1 MTITAMTKLDAVN
14 ICLSAM
20 GEPKINS
27 LDGSAIDAQIASDL
41 IDETS
46 RSVQSRGWH
55 WNRDRYVLSP
65 NVSGEIVIPSNT
77 ARIDTIEGDR
87 SVDII
92 VRGGK
97 LYNKADNT
105 NVFTKSLTLEIYVFL
120 EFDDMP
126 YAAKQ
131 YITMRAARLFQ
142 QRVLGSPV
150 LSEYSQEEERQAYV
164 TLLQDEM
171 EVGDYSMLWD
181 SADTAAIMDR
191 SNFARRY

>member
-55 WNRDRYVLSP
+55 WNRDKYLLAP
-65 NVSGEIVIPSNT
+65 NVAGEIVIPSNT
-77 ARIDTIEGDR
+77 ARIDTVDGDTNTD
-87 SVDII
+87 VI

-97 LYNKADNT
+97 LFDKDT
-105 NVFTKSLTLEIYVFL
+105 NSTIFTLPLTLEIYVFL

-131 YITMRAARLFQ
+131 YITMRSARLFQ

-150 LSEYSQEEERQAYV
+150 LSEYSQEEERQAYLI
-164 TLLQDEM
+164 LLQDET
-171 EVGDYSMLWD
+171 ETGDYNMLYD
-181 SADTAAIMDR
+181 SASTTAILDR
-191 SNFARRY
+191 SNFSRRY

>member
-55 WNRDRYVLSP
+55 WNRDKYNLSP
-65 NVSGEIVIPSNT
+65 NVAGEIALPSNT
-77 ARIDTIEGDR
+77 ARIDTVDGDR
-87 SVDII
+87 NVDVIA
-92 VRGGK
+92 RGTK
-97 LYNKADNT
+97 LFNKET
-105 NVFTKSLTLEIYVFL
+105 NSTIFTDPLTLEIYVFL
-120 EFDDMP
+120 EFDDLP

-131 YITMRAARLFQ
+131 YITMRSSRLFQ
-142 QRVLGSPV
+142 QRVLGSPA
-150 LSEYSQEEERQAYV
+150 LSEYSQEEERQAYLV
-164 TLLQDEM
+164 LLQDES
-171 EVGDYSMLWD
+171 ETGDYNMLYD
-181 SADTAAIMDR
+181 SASTYSILDR
-191 SNFARRY
+191 SNFARRN

>member
-20 GEPKINS
+20 GEPKISS

-55 WNRDRYVLSP
+55 WNRDRYILSP
-65 NVSGEIVIPSNT
+65 NVNGEIAIPSNT
-77 ARIDTIEGDR
+77 ARIDTIEGDK
-87 SVDII
+87 STDIV
-92 VRGGK
+92 VRAGK

-105 NVFTKSLTLEIYVFL
+105 TVFTKSLTLEIYVFL
-120 EFDDMP
+120 EFDDLP

-131 YITMRAARLFQ
+131 YITMRSARLFQ

-150 LSEYSQEEERQAYV
+150 LSEYSQEEERQAFL
-164 TLLQDEM
+164 TLLQDDL
-171 EVGDYSMLWD
+171 EVGDYNMLWD
-181 SADTAAIMDR
+181 SPDTLAIVDR
-191 SNFARRY
+191 ANFARRY